1 VVPRVTFCDPEV
13 ASVGLTERA
22 ARDAGHEIRT
32 AITQL
37 GDNERSA
44 IDGHSFGVVKLVADA
59 RSSELLGGHI
69 VGQEAGAMIHEVVA
83 AMSGRIPASAI
94 GNAIHAYPTLSES
107 VKGAFLQLAEG
118 S

>member
-1 VVPRVTFCDPEV
+1 
-13 ASVGLTERA
+13 
-22 ARDAGHEIRT
+22 
-32 AITQL
+32 
-37 GDNERSA
+37 
-44 IDGHSFGVVKLVADA
+44 VVKLVADA